1 MIPYKGTLTLTQLR
15 NQAYMARRTWMRK
28 KRKRGWR
35 DCGCGGRN
43 RMKRRKGEEG
53 EEWDGRGGDDGELME
68 EEVMMGMK
76 RCNAVLQLGARE
88 RRQSWSFS
96 QFGKSGILHWEPLMP
111 ELWNKVEACFEM
123 IQPCALVMIF
133 SRPTI
138 EGDASVRL
146 SSRVLRH
153 TRVFAY

>member
-1 MIPYKGTLTLTQLR
+1 MLENAIIPFIKVQWPWLSWGTKLTWQGE
-15 NQAYMARRTWMRK
+15 
-28 KRKRGWR
+28 RGWE
-35 DCGCGGRN
+35 
-43 RMKRRKGEEG
+43 KG
-53 EEWDGRGGDDGELME
+53 GRGGEEIVDVGAGIGWRGGKVRREKNEME

-76 RCNAVLQLGARE
+76 RCSAVLQLGARE